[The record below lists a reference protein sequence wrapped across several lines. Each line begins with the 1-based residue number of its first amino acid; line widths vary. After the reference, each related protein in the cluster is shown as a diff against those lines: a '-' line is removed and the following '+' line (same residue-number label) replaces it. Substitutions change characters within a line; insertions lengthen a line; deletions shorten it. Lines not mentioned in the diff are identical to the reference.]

1 VGVEPEEEDDEAAA
15 HIAFLYSQ
23 LELKRRQIQRMEA
36 DFDDVDTVL
45 GGRGEKEERRN
56 EENNTVHGM
65 SDDDDNDGMV
75 IMDDEDLQHVQKG
88 EHNNDGDDEDDAEEL
103 VFDPVLQCFYSPRT
117 NMYYESK

>member
-1 VGVEPEEEDDEAAA
+1 
-15 HIAFLYSQ
+15 
-23 LELKRRQIQRMEA
+23 
-36 DFDDVDTVL
+36 
-45 GGRGEKEERRN
+45 
-56 EENNTVHGM
+56 M

-88 EHNNDGDDEDDAEEL
+88 EHKNDTCNDGDDEDDAEEL